1 MPTLGVVA
9 VCLALG
15 CVSLLLPYTLSGDEW
30 CWLIWGRGVGRLA
43 LDTTGC
49 TVWKPLPVLFTTVI
63 SQAGDAAPMLWLA
76 LVRTSW
82 LLALV
87 LAYRVGTRL
96 AGRPAGLVAALGLLL
111 IPNPNADWISY
122 FRHAS
127 SEPLIVALI
136 LAAVDRHLAAH
147 RLQALGLGCLAALG
161 RPEAWVIVLAYGALV
176 WRTDPGRRLAT
187 VAVVAVVPLLWL
199 GGGLWGGRGPLSAGH
214 KPAVTAANAPQRAA
228 APRAARSR
236 KHADERPVAPGG
248 GSTHKP
254 PGLRSIA
261 AWPLFAGLAVAF
273 TASQLVVLPI
283 ALLALAALIRA
294 VLAVRRNG
302 RGTDRVT
309 AFLGAGV
316 LGWIAVQVAAAVV
329 GFPVTPRFLFG
340 PAAVISVL
348 GAVGLVEMARAL
360 RGKVRVGVTVALV
373 ALIVAFAIPR
383 ARALPAHL
391 EGADAWGDWPSV
403 ISALRRAQAQGVL
416 RRCGGTIYAVGVRG
430 KQAREIAWRLDLPMR
445 AIHRLPAGVPGIKR
459 AVVVTGDYAI
469 TNPAGAPVGV
479 DARRGWRQLAS
490 AGKWSVFAVGCRTR
504 G

>member
-1 MPTLGVVA
+1 VA
-9 VCLALG
+9 ALCLALG
-15 CVSLLLPYTLSGDEW
+15 GLSLLLPYTLSGDEW
-30 CWLIWGRGVGRLA
+30 CWLIWGREVGRLA
-43 LDTTGC
+43 LDTTAC

-63 SQAGDAAPMLWLA
+63 SPAGDAAPMLWLL

-96 AGRPAGLVAALGLLL
+96 GGRPAGLVAALGLLL

-122 FRHAS
+122 FRHGS

-147 RLQALGLGCLAALG
+147 RLQALGLAGLAALG
-161 RPEAWVIVLAYGALV
+161 RPEAWVIVLAYGVLV

-187 VAVVAVVPLLWL
+187 VAVVAAVPLVWL

-214 KPAVTAANAPQRAA
+214 KPPVTVANRPERAG
-228 APRAARSR
+228 APRAARPRTYSD
-236 KHADERPVAPGG
+236 KRPVAPGV
-248 GSTHKP
+248 GSARQP
-254 PGLRSIA
+254 RGLRYVA
-261 AWPLFAGLAVAF
+261 AWPLFAGLAVAV

-294 VLAVRRNG
+294 VLGLRRNG
-302 RGTDRVT
+302 RSTDRVT

-316 LGWIAVQVAAAVV
+316 VGWIAVQVTAAVL

-348 GAVGLVEMARAL
+348 GAIGLVETDRAL
-360 RGKVRVGVTVALV
+360 RGKVRVGVTVGLV

-383 ARALPAHL
+383 VQALPAHL
-391 EGADAWGDWPSV
+391 EGADARGDWPSV
-403 ISALRRAQAQGVL
+403 IAALRRAKGQGVL
-416 RRCGGTIYAVGVRG
+416 RRCGNTIYAVDIRG
-430 KQAREIAWRLDLPMR
+430 KRAREIAWRLDLPMR
-445 AIHRLPAGVPGIKR
+445 AVHRVPSGARVIKP
-459 AVVVTGDYAI
+459 AVVVTEEGGYAI
-469 TNPAGAPVGV
+469 TDTAGAPVGV
-479 DARRGWRQLAS
+479 DGRRGWQRLAS
-490 AGKWSVFAVGCRTR
+490 AGKWLVYAVGCRAR